1 MPRINFESGENTL
14 LEADLFENLMTERE
28 RGPFDGQFLI
38 AMPQLAESDFERS
51 VIYICAQSEEGA
63 MGFVINRAQSVT
75 FPEVLEQLDLVG
87 DVHPELNAPGIGDF
101 PVLCGGPV
109 EPGRGFVLHS
119 DDYAGDGSIP
129 ITDDLFMTGTLDV
142 LRSVAAGKG
151 PGKAMLVL
159 GYAGW
164 APGQLESEIAN
175 NDWLTCPA
183 IEDLLFDRDLDSKYE
198 RALFSMGVRPSSLST
213 NVGHA

>member
-1 MPRINFESGENTL
+1 
-14 LEADLFENLMTERE
+14 
-28 RGPFDGQFLI
+28 
-38 AMPQLAESDFERS
+38 
-51 VIYICAQSEEGA
+51 
-63 MGFVINRAQSVT
+63 MGFIINRAQSVT
-75 FPEVLEQLDLVG
+75 FPEVLHQLDLVG
-87 DVHPELNAPGIGDF
+87 EERDPEMPSLIDF

-119 DDYAGDGSIP
+119 YDYSGEGSIP
-129 ITDDLFMTGTLDV
+129 ISDDMAMTGTLDV

-151 PGKAMLVL
+151 PERATLLL
-159 GYAGW
+159 GYTGW

-183 IEDLLFDRDLDSKYE
+183 IEDMVFDRDLESKYE

-213 NVGHA
+213 NIGHA

>member
-1 MPRINFESGENTL
+1 MNFESGANGSLEIDVLENF
-14 LEADLFENLMTERE
+14 AKGRE

-51 VIYICAQSEEGA
+51 VIYICAHSEDGA

-75 FPEVLEQLDLVG
+75 FPEVLEQLKLMDENAP
-87 DVHPELNAPGIGDF
+87 DVSAPGIGDF

-129 ITDDLFMTGTLDV
+129 ITDELFMTGTLDV

-151 PGKAMLVL
+151 PERAVLVL

-183 IEDLLFDRDLDSKYE
+183 IEELLFDRDLDGKYE
-198 RALFSMGVRPSSLST
+198 RALFSMGVRPSSLSST
-213 NVGHA
+213 IGHA

>member
-1 MPRINFESGENTL
+1 MNFESGANGSLEIDVLENF
-14 LEADLFENLMTERE
+14 AKGRE

-38 AMPQLAESDFERS
+38 AMPQLAESEFERS
-51 VIYICAQSEEGA
+51 VIYICAHSGEGA
-63 MGFVINRAQSVT
+63 MGFIINRAQSVT
-75 FPEVLEQLDLVG
+75 FPEVLHQLDLVG
-87 DVHPELNAPGIGDF
+87 EERDPEMPSLIDF

-119 DDYAGDGSIP
+119 YDYSGEGSIP
-129 ITDDLFMTGTLDV
+129 ISDDMAMTGTLDV

-151 PGKAMLVL
+151 PERATLLL
-159 GYAGW
+159 GYTGW
-164 APGQLESEIAN
+164 APGQLEAEIAN

-183 IEDLLFDRDLDSKYE
+183 IEDMVFDRDLESKYE

-213 NVGHA
+213 NIGHA

>member
-1 MPRINFESGENTL
+1 MNFESGTNSSLETDVLENI
-14 LEADLFENLMTERE
+14 AKGRE

-51 VIYICAQSEEGA
+51 VIYICAHSNEGA
-63 MGFVINRAQSVT
+63 MGFIINRAQPVT
-75 FPEVLEQLDLVG
+75 LPEVLQQLDLV
-87 DVHPELNAPGIGDF
+87 DEQPDMLSLIDF

-119 DDYAGDGSIP
+119 YDYSGEGSIP
-129 ITDDLFMTGTLDV
+129 ISDELAMTGTLDI

-151 PGKAMLVL
+151 PERAVLLL
-159 GYAGW
+159 GYTGW

-183 IEDLLFDRDLDSKYE
+183 IEDMVFDRDLDSKYE

-213 NVGHA
+213 NIGHA